1 MKGGG
6 SGVGLGGVA
15 GVAKSFPFLASSL
28 MSLSRADMSPTE
40 EGAVT
45 NSEDVIRRYMCHR
58 KEDLG
63 N

>member
-1 MKGGG
+1 M
-6 SGVGLGGVA
+6 VRDVA

-28 MSLSRADMSPTE
+28 MLLSRADMSPTE
-40 EGAVT
+40 EENVT
-45 NSEDVIRRYMCHR
+45 NSEDVIRKYMCYK

>member
-1 MKGGG
+1 V
-6 SGVGLGGVA
+6 GVVA

-28 MSLSRADMSPTE
+28 MLLSRADMSPTE
-40 EGAVT
+40 EENVT
-45 NSEDVIRRYMCHR
+45 NSEDVMCYK